1 MVWALFS
8 FFFIYNVKK
17 LFLKIISKNTDKKE
31 DYKFQTLKI
40 FLKKYIIGVNPY
52 YIAAKLFSKGLA
64 KLKLFSKLCSQVSFF
79 GYEACSVFRCK
90 EIIFVSIFMFN

>member
-17 LFLKIISKNTDKKE
+17 LFLKIVSKNNEKIK
-31 DYKFQTLKI
+31 DYKFKIPII
-40 FLKKYIIGVNPY
+40 FLKKYIIGVNRY
-52 YIAAKLFSKGLA
+52 YIAVKLFSKGLA
-64 KLKLFSKLCSQVSFF
+64 KLKLFSKLCNQVSIF

-90 EIIFVSIFMFN
+90 DKKFVSIFMFN